1 MVAFK
6 HTIQHSPNLQI
17 FAKDENNIESRIWP
31 QIDGMSYTG
40 IGRHINK
47 LINVS

>member
-17 FAKDENNIESRIWP
+17 FAKMKTILRAVFSR
-31 QIDGMSYTG
+31 
-40 IGRHINK
+40 K
-47 LINVS
+47 LMARGAL

>member
-1 MVAFK
+1 MNN
-6 HTIQHSPNLQI
+6 SPRPSFQS
-17 FAKDENNIESRIWP
+17 ENSVRVTNF
-31 QIDGMSYTG
+31 DVFLSYTG

>member
-17 FAKDENNIESRIWP
+17 FAKNENNIESRIWP
-31 QIDGMSYTG
+31 QIDGTRRVVKNLFSDC
-40 IGRHINK
+40 
-47 LINVS
+47 